1 MAEISILLASYSKLY
16 FISVFMAEWE
26 IYLMRKILPSDVI
39 TLKACLYSSLTGG
52 TCYKVMLESG
62 NYDLVHEF
70 FGKMKRSG
78 EVPKALT
85 YKGSSLLPS
94 YYLLLIF
101 GNR

>member
-1 MAEISILLASYSKLY
+1 MKKMLLS
-16 FISVFMAEWE
+16 
-26 IYLMRKILPSDVI
+26 SDVI
-39 TLKACLYSSLTGG
+39 TLKACLYSSLIGG
-52 TCYKVMLESG
+52 ACYKVMLESG

-85 YKGSSLLPS
+85 YKGSSLLPW

-101 GNR
+101 GS

>member
-1 MAEISILLASYSKLY
+1 MKKMLLS
-16 FISVFMAEWE
+16 
-26 IYLMRKILPSDVI
+26 SDVI
-39 TLKACLYSSLTGG
+39 TLKACLYSSLTGA
-52 TCYKVMLESG
+52 CYKVMLESG

-85 YKGSSLLPS
+85 YKGSSLLPW

-101 GNR
+101 GS